1 MEKKVLGITVTK
13 KDSRGPLIL
22 EVNSYTG
29 LERSEGPTGVNVA
42 TEIIK
47 FVVESVVKKTSKR
60 EKQ

>member
-1 MEKKVLGITVTK
+1 MEKKVLGIAVTK
-13 KDSRGPLIL
+13 IDSRGPLIL

-29 LERSEGPTGVNVA
+29 LERSEGTTSVNVA

-47 FVVESVVKKTSKR
+47 FVFESVVKKTSKR